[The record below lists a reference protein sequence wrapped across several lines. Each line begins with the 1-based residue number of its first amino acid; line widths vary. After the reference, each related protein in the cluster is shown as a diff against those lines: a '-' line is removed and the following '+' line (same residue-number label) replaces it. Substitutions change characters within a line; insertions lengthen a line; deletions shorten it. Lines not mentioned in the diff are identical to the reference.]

1 MEAKQLTTL
10 DQPIKYPTKG
20 PAAVS
25 SYLLTLEPGQ
35 ETGWHKNR
43 VPLYVQ
49 VMEGTLHVEY
59 DAGVVKDY
67 PAGSTF
73 MEGQGIW
80 HNGSNVTN
88 DAVKALLVY
97 FGAKGVKIDTIDLPQ
112 SKNQVPASRSTFS
125 RWS

>member
-1 MEAKQLTTL
+1 MSIEA
-10 DQPIKYPTKG
+10 
-20 PAAVS
+20 
-25 SYLLTLEPGQ
+25 
-35 ETGWHKNR
+35 
-43 VPLYVQ
+43 
-49 VMEGTLHVEY
+49 TLHVEY

-97 FGAKGVKIDTIDLPQ
+97 FGAKGVKNT
-112 SKNQVPASRSTFS
+112 VERAS
-125 RWS
+125 